1 VNTAEF
7 IKQVQSRAALDSRD
21 EAMKATRAT
30 LEALGQRLF
39 GGEPQDLAAQLPREL
54 ADCLRQGPKSEAFDL
69 SEFYQ
74 RISRKEG
81 VEIEKASAHAR
92 AVIEVLCEAVTQG
105 EIDDICAQLPGDF
118 AALFKKG
125 GGVLH

>member
-1 VNTAEF
+1 MNTSEF
-7 IKQVQSRAALDSRD
+7 VKQVQSRASFDSKDAAL
-21 EAMKATRAT
+21 KATQAT

-39 GGEPQDLAAQLPREL
+39 GGEPKDLAAQLPQEL
-54 ADCLRQGPKSEAFDL
+54 ASCLRQKTESEAFGL

-74 RISRKEG
+74 RISSKEG
-81 VEIEKASAHAR
+81 VGIAEAAAHAR

-105 EIDDICAQLPGDF
+105 EIDDICSQLPEDF

-125 GGVLH
+125 GGTIH